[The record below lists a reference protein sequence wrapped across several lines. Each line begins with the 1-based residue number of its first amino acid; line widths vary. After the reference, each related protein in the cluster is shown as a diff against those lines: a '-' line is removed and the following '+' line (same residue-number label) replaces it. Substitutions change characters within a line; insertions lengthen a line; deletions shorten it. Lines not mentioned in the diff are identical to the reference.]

1 MQRGRRFAEEDH
13 TMENNAELVRLE
25 QFVDNLLTRHKKLQE
40 SYRSLEARF
49 EEKSAECEKLKG
61 TIAELRTERSEVGTR
76 VAGLLDRIEQ
86 WELEQKTDAEAE
98 QGEEESQG
106 KLFQKERAGAR

>member
-1 MQRGRRFAEEDH
+1 
-13 TMENNAELVRLE
+13 MENNKELVRLE

-40 SYRSLEARF
+40 SYHSLEARY
-49 EEKSAECEKLKG
+49 EEKNQECEKLKN

-86 WELEQKTDAEAE
+86 WELEQKTGEEGVSGE
-98 QGEEESQG
+98 QEESQG
-106 KLFQKERAGAR
+106 RLFQKERAGAR